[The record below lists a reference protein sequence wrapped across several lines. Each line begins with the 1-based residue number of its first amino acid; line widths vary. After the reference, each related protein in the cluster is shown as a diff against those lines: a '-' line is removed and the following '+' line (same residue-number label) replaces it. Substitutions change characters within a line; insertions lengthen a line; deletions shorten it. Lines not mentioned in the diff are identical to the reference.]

1 MEYLPLTR
9 RLLHALDTFPSPRAQ
24 MFRTENGWQEIAS
37 AELLRRIAR
46 LSAALERLG
55 VGPGDRV
62 GVFSPNRP
70 EWHVAD
76 FAILG
81 LGAVNV
87 PIYFNESPDRMAYIL
102 NHSEAKV
109 IFVAGGEQTRRLL
122 GIRDR
127 VPTVRHVISADAP
140 EGAGPDVLRY
150 EAIVNATTEG
160 AADAADETADFRRR
174 VAANMPDELATLIYT
189 SGTTGEPKGV
199 MLTHNNLSSNVTDG
213 FVGTNFDYRTDQVLS
228 FLPLS
233 HVYERV
239 MDYAALLTGVP
250 LAYVA
255 DINEVSR
262 ALLEVR
268 PSIIAAVPRFLE
280 KVYARVVEK
289 GRAGSK
295 LKRAIF
301 DSALRVAQQAVPWKA
316 YGAQPSAL
324 LRFKWR
330 IADRLVFHKIRAGTG
345 GRFRLVSC
353 GSAPLAKELIEF
365 FWAVDIRIYQGYGL
379 TETSPIV
386 STNIPAVNRTC
397 SVGPIIPNVEVRIA
411 ADGEIEVRGPCV
423 MRGYYQRPEDTR
435 AAISA
440 DSWLSTG
447 DIGRLDEDG
456 FLYVTDRKKELLKTA
471 GGKIV
476 APQMVENLLKTSAYI
491 SSVVLIGDRRR
502 FISALIVPDFASL
515 ESLARERGLP
525 TGSHEEMAA
534 APWVRERIEQE
545 VNRLCAPL
553 AHYESVKRFALLP
566 DDFTFEGGELTYT
579 MKLKRRVIEQ
589 KYAAQIDRIYAD
601 AETEH
606 GSAAS
611 E

>member
-1 MEYLPLTR
+1 MDYLPLTQ
-9 RLLHALDTFPSPRAQ
+9 RLLHAVDTFPSPRAQ
-24 MFRTENGWQEIAS
+24 MFRAENGWQEISS
-37 AELLRRIAR
+37 AELLRRVAR

-55 VGPGDRV
+55 VAPGDRV

-102 NHSEAKV
+102 NHSEAKAV
-109 IFVAGGEQTRRLL
+109 FVAGAEQTRRLL
-122 GIRDR
+122 AIRDR
-127 VPTVRHVISADAP
+127 LPTVRHVISADAP
-140 EGAGPDVLRY
+140 QDAPPDILRY
-150 EAIVNATTEG
+150 EAIATAASG
-160 AADAADETADFRRR
+160 APEAAEEIAAYRRR
-174 VAANMPDELATLIYT
+174 AAANQPAQLATLIYT
-189 SGTTGEPKGV
+189 SGTTGDPKGV

-213 FVGTNFDYRTDQVLS
+213 FFGTNYDYRTDQGLS

-239 MDYAALLTGVP
+239 MGYAYLFTGVP
-250 LAYVA
+250 VAYVS
-255 DINEVSR
+255 DMNDVSR

-268 PSIIAAVPRFLE
+268 PTIIAAVPRFFE
-280 KVYARVVEK
+280 KVYARIVEQ
-289 GRAGSK
+289 GRAGPK

-301 DSALRVAQQAVPWKA
+301 ERALSVARQAVPWKA
-316 YGAQPSAL
+316 HGAPPSAL
-324 LRFKWR
+324 LRLKWR
-330 IADRLVFHKIRAGTG
+330 VADRLVFHKIRAATG

-353 GSAPLAKELIEF
+353 GSAPLANELIEF

-379 TETSPIV
+379 TEASPVV
-386 STNIPAVNRTC
+386 STNYPAVNRTG
-397 SVGPIIPNVEVRIA
+397 SVGPIIPHVEVRIA

-435 AAISA
+435 ATISS
-440 DSWLSTG
+440 DGWLATG

-456 FLYVTDRKKELLKTA
+456 FLYITDRKKELLKTA
-471 GGKIV
+471 GGKYV
-476 APQMVENLLKTSAYI
+476 APQVVENLLKTSPYI
-491 SSVVLIGDRRR
+491 SSAALVGDRRK
-502 FISALIVPDFASL
+502 FIAALIVPNFAAL
-515 ESLARERGLP
+515 ETLARERGLP
-525 TGSHEEMAA
+525 ASSHQELSA
-534 APWVRERIEQE
+534 APWVRERVEQE

-553 AHYESVKRFALLP
+553 AHYETVKRFALLP

-579 MKLKRRVIEQ
+579 MKLKRRVVEQ

-601 AETEH
+601 AEAEH
-606 GSAAS
+606 TPVAS